1 MSNVQR
7 KRKYIHFPRRQKSLD
22 LGLSGDPDDPNQN
35 GQRIPLHRM
44 KSIDEKDS
52 TEVERSNADLD
63 EKSVKGKD
71 KIYNLADRIKLAAIY
86 DDEAEII
93 QILSSETSMENG
105 LWTWN
110 FIIFIHFPLH

>member
-7 KRKYIHFPRRQKSLD
+7 KRKYINFPRRQKS

-35 GQRIPLHRM
+35 TQRIPLHRI

-63 EKSVKGKD
+63 KKSAKGKD

-86 DDEAEII
+86 DDEVEIH
-93 QILSSETSMENG
+93 QILSSKASMKNG

-110 FIIFIHFPLH
+110 FIIFINLPLH